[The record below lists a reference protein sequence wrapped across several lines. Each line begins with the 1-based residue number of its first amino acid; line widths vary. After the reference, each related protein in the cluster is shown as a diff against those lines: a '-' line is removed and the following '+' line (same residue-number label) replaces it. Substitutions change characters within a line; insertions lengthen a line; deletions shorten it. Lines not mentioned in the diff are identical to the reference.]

1 MRYLTINPS
10 VILTP
15 VIIPVIESLEPYFAE
30 AKLQAKVT
38 SGLRD
43 AYAQLRVVKNYITV
57 NHLDAKYPAIF
68 SAKPAD
74 MIIDPTYGQ
83 VYVWQKA
90 WSELLNIGIIINPPL
105 AAKCLMDYI
114 NKDGKNRKGQVINMT
129 PHSTGNCMDI
139 GGAGGE
145 FSTIKDELVVMQKAM
160 ADKLP
165 GLINI
170 LPEHGNNCVHCDCR
184 PIK

>member
-1 MRYLTINPS
+1 MRYLTINPA
-10 VILTP
+10 VIITP
-15 VIIPVIESLEPYFAE
+15 VITPVIESLEPYFAE

-43 AYAQLRVVKNYITV
+43 AYAQLRVVKNYVTAK
-57 NHLDAKYPAIF
+57 HLDKKYPDIF
-68 SAKPAD
+68 SAKPTD
-74 MIIDPTYGQ
+74 LINDPTYGL
-83 VYVWQKA
+83 VYIWQPA

-114 NKDGKNRKGQVINMT
+114 RDGKNKKGQLINQT
-129 PHSTGNCMDI
+129 PHSTGMCFDV

-160 ADKLP
+160 NDKLP

-170 LPEHGNNCVHCDCR
+170 LPEHGNNCIHCDCR